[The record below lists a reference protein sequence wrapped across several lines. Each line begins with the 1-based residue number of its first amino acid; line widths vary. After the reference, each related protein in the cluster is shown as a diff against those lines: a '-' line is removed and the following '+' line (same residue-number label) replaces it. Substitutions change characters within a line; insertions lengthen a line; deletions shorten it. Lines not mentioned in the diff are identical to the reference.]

1 MIKYAYAVAKNK
13 NGEYQYAVITRGE
26 IEAIK
31 KMGKYENDLYFND
44 KMGINRWMEKK
55 VALIQ
60 LSKMLPK
67 DYYSKK
73 AISIDNMVGNGAV
86 LSLDED
92 NKIKIVEGTP
102 IQPTRFRNIYGTLG
116 NIDNAEKIP
125 DEDI

>member
-1 MIKYAYAVAKNK
+1 
-13 NGEYQYAVITRGE
+13 
-26 IEAIK
+26 
-31 KMGKYENDLYFND
+31 
-44 KMGINRWMEKK
+44 
-55 VALIQ
+55 
-60 LSKMLPK
+60 MLPK